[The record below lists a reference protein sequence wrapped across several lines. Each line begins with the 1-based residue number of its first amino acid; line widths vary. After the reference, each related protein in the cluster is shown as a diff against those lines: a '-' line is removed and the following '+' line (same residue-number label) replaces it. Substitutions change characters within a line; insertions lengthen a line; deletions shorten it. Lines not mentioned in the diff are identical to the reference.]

1 MSSTASELRSRRWT
15 RDGYLVS
22 TDASLVPIAELNA
35 AFASDACYW
44 AQPLPEPAV
53 AEMLRS
59 SLCFGL
65 YDLGTPGSAG
75 FIGFARVIT
84 DFTTFAFVT
93 DVWVDPST
101 QGKGLGRWLVGC
113 VQEVLEG
120 MPHLR
125 RSMLLTGDWERSVPF
140 YERLM
145 KMEVV
150 GSRPGEGMAV
160 MQMKG
165 RGNVR

>member
-1 MSSTASELRSRRWT
+1 MTSTASELRTRKWT
-15 RDGYLVS
+15 RDHYLVS
-22 TDASLVPIAELNA
+22 TDPSLVPIADLNA
-35 AFASDACYW
+35 AFASEACYW
-44 AQPLPEPAV
+44 AKPLPEPAV
-53 AEMLRS
+53 AEMLQQ

-65 YDLGTPGSAG
+65 YDLVGPAGSA

-113 VQEVLEG
+113 VQEVFEG

-150 GSRPGEGMAV
+150 GSRPGEGVAV

-165 RGNVR
+165 RGNVS